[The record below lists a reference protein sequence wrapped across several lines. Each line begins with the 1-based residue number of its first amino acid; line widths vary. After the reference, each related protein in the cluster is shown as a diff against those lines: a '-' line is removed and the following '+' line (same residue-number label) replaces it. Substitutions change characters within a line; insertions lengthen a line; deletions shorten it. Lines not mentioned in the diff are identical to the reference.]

1 MGGRSGA
8 AIRVDQVTLD
18 EFWYNEVSYFDT
30 RRSRDVFPEVLVVTF
45 IQIETQIS
53 TYLLR
58 VNSAQP
64 LTTKQRLILTRKIQC
79 VKSLIKLTMTHF

>member
-8 AIRVDQVTLD
+8 AIRVDQVTFD

-30 RRSRDVFPEVLVVTF
+30 RRSRDVFTEVLVVTF

-64 LTTKQRLILTRKIQC
+64 LTTKHSYK
-79 VKSLIKLTMTHF
+79 KNTMCEEFNKVNNDSFLKY